1 MSKLPLFILNNFYVP
16 SQKEKQF
23 LIDKIV
29 IPKIK
34 FNNNNYGEHN
44 VEFVDKLF
52 NKIMYQKFINVSKQ
66 LLNNFTL
73 HKNNNNK
80 AYVYCTNKNDYH
92 HVWHDHKNTCSINSV
107 YYLKIPSEEKGQL
120 EIEHEGNRFDFFPK
134 ENDFIIFP
142 SYLKHA
148 PKKPNTEE
156 YRISIN
162 FELLCN
168 EKTEDI
174 FK

>member
-1 MSKLPLFILNNFYVP
+1 MNNLPLFVINNFYIP
-16 SQKEKQF
+16 TQKEN
-23 LIDKIV
+23 LIKEILT
-29 IPKIK
+29 PKIK
-34 FNNNNYGEHN
+34 LNNNNYGEHN
-44 VEFVDKLF
+44 VEFINESF
-52 NKIMYQKFINVSKQ
+52 NKIMYKKFLDASKK
-66 LLNNFTL
+66 LLNKFTL
-73 HKNNNNK
+73 HKDNTYK
-80 AYVYCTNKNDYH
+80 AWVYCTNKNDYH
-92 HVWHDHKNTCSINSV
+92 EVWHDHKSTCSINSV
-107 YYLKIPSEEKGQL
+107 YYLSIPNEEECQL
-120 EIEHEGNRFDFFPK
+120 KLEHNKNRFDFFPK

-148 PKKPNTEE
+148 PKKPSTDE

>member
-1 MSKLPLFILNNFYVP
+1 MSKLPLFVINNFYIP
-16 SQKEKQF
+16 TKKEKLN
-23 LIDKIV
+23 LIREIEK
-29 IPKIK
+29 PKIK
-34 FNNNNYGEHN
+34 FNNNNFGEHN
-44 VEFVDKLF
+44 VEFTNKLF
-52 NKIMYQKFINVSKQ
+52 NKMMYKKFINISRK
-66 LLNNFTL
+66 LLNKFTI
-73 HKNNNNK
+73 HKDSNEK
-80 AYVYCTNKNDYH
+80 SFVYCINKHDYDN
-92 HVWHDHKNTCSINSV
+92 VWHDHKSTCSINSV
-107 YYLKIPSEEKGQL
+107 YYLKIPNAEGGQL
-120 EIEHEGNRFDFFPK
+120 EVEYKGNRFDFFPK

-148 PKKPNTEE
+148 PKKPETDE